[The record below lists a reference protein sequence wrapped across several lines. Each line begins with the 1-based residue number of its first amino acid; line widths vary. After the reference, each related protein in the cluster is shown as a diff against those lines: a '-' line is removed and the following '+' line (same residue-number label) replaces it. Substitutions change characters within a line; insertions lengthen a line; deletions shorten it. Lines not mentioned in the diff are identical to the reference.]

1 MSDAK
6 SLSELRDEIFNVFLR
21 PQTPYE
27 HIKDELRRRLNELF
41 AGPIERERRLVEA
54 LKLAATRLE
63 ILTGRMRACGNHELL
78 EEAVMFC
85 EEARASLVTREH
97 RLVEQAR
104 AMAEVLRDMDEA
116 KWLDEADRILQTRG
130 REALAAWRS
139 LVIPSAAPTGG
150 GK

>member
-6 SLSELRDEIFNVFLR
+6 SLSELRDAVALANRMLDRVNADPDDDVAMLSRQFLR
-21 PQTPYE
+21 
-27 HIKDELRRRLNELF
+27 
-41 AGPIERERRLVEA
+41 AIERERRLVEA

-85 EEARASLVTREH
+85 EEARASLVTPER

-104 AMAEVLRDMDEA
+104 VMAGVLRDMDEA

-130 REALAAWRS
+130 REALAAWRQ
-139 LVIPSAAPTGG
+139 LVTPGAAQE
-150 GK
+150 GKGHD